1 MSKKIERLKKICNQ
15 QGVIS
20 ALAIDQ
26 RGALKRML
34 GDDITA
40 EQISEFKSLV
50 STILTP
56 YASSILLDPEFG
68 WAAAGVRD
76 SESGL
81 MMAYEKQDT
90 TKLLSDV
97 FQI

>member
-15 QGVIS
+15 QGMIS

-40 EQISEFKSLV
+40 EQISEF
-50 STILTP
+50 
-56 YASSILLDPEFG
+56 
-68 WAAAGVRD
+68 
-76 SESGL
+76 
-81 MMAYEKQDT
+81 
-90 TKLLSDV
+90 
-97 FQI
+97 